1 MCRCYE
7 LRAFRTIKINIEIVT
22 TLLHTVLSRL
32 LWTSFLLY
40 IVGND
45 ATKSSNE
52 KRTMKVTFI
61 LVFINIVTPALTSDV
76 ISAGKLNTIITVLM
90 SNYILLN
97 LLSVHVYSFQET
109 NPNYHQNNF
118 SICFF
123 VYDWTLPVYWSLF
136 VQRSESRLLFE
147 LNHTKYYLKIY

>member
-1 MCRCYE
+1 MVFMLTFTDFTDATQMLGPSLKYRI
-7 LRAFRTIKINIEIVT
+7 IKTDMEIET
-22 TLLHTVLSRL
+22 TLLYTVHSRL

-40 IVGND
+40 VVSND

-97 LLSVHVYSFQET
+97 LFSVHVYSFQET
-109 NPNYHQNNF
+109 NPNYHQNN
-118 SICFF
+118 
-123 VYDWTLPVYWSLF
+123 LF
-136 VQRSESRLLFE
+136 LC
-147 LNHTKYYLKIY
+147 I

>member
-1 MCRCYE
+1 MRNIASYSVPLATFCADVTQMLCAS
-7 LRAFRTIKINIEIVT
+7 LKFRIIKTGIEIET
-22 TLLHTVLSRL
+22 TLLYTVHGRL

-40 IVGND
+40 VVSND

-61 LVFINIVTPALTSDV
+61 LVFLNIVISALTSDV
-76 ISAGKLNTIITVLM
+76 ISAGKLRTTITVLM

-109 NPNYHQNNF
+109 NPNYH
-118 SICFF
+118 
-123 VYDWTLPVYWSLF
+123 
-136 VQRSESRLLFE
+136 
-147 LNHTKYYLKIY
+147 